1 MLQVDFE
8 CIIFF
13 NQMITSLML
22 IYRKVNV
29 MQFTRGQY
37 VHTLHQNG
45 YTCDVHISVFK
56 IEWNMSKMYLWEHF
70 LWSLIFET

>member
-22 IYRKVNV
+22 IYRDVNII
-29 MQFTRGQY
+29 QFTRGQY
-37 VHTLHQNG
+37 GHTLHQTASALHLLN
-45 YTCDVHISVFK
+45 D
-56 IEWNMSKMYLWEHF
+56 
-70 LWSLIFET
+70 